1 MTASEVA
8 WSCGARSLTT
18 ASVTGPRP
26 WPRGTHKSV
35 GQGAATTLVAA
46 VDPQLATV
54 GGRYL
59 DDGREAYVVDDD
71 ATLAE
76 HPRAV
81 KRWALDPSAA
91 EELWRR
97 SFDMMARGHH
107 RVDLDE
113 ESPVHDDRTQVEQRI
128 DRVLGERL
136 RPAVHGERAAL
147 DVEVWQAPGEPVPFE
162 TAREATYEG
171 VGPGHAWGP
180 PWGTT
185 WFHLRGTVPAGWA
198 GRRVEAVVDLGF
210 GRHQPGF
217 SAEALALRPDGT
229 AVKGLNPRND
239 WLPVAEVAAG
249 GEAVDVWV
257 EAASNPDVS
266 AGVVGSPL
274 GDVLT
279 AGDAPLYRVRAVDLV
294 VVEEEV
300 RELVHDVEVLDQ
312 TMREL
317 PLDQPRRWEVL
328 RALEAAVD
336 AVDLRDVAGSA
347 PAARAALAGALA
359 APAVASAH
367 LVSAVGHA
375 HVDSA
380 WLWPLRESVRKVART
395 VANVLHL
402 MDVDDTLVHAMS
414 SAQQFAWVRDHHPDL
429 WARLRERVAQGRF
442 VPVGGMWV
450 ESDTNMPSGE
460 ALARQLVHGKRFFL
474 DELGVETTEVWL
486 PDSFGY
492 SAGLPQ
498 IAAASGSPRLLTQ
511 KISWNA
517 TNAFPH
523 HTFWWEGIDGTR
535 VFTHFPPVD
544 TYACEVTGGELA
556 HAVATFSEKGVAR
569 RSLAPFGHGDG
580 GGGPTREMLA
590 RAARTA
596 DLEGSPRVSV
606 EAPHAFF
613 DAAIADHRDPQTWVG
628 ELYLELHRAT
638 YTTQHATK
646 AGNRRSE
653 ALLREAE
660 LWATTAAVRA
670 PEDYAYPYD
679 ALDRLWKVVLLHQFH
694 DILPG
699 TSIAWVHREARA
711 TYAAVAAELEGLIA
725 DAALALVGD
734 GGDGGDGDRDG
745 GAAVELNAA
754 PHQRAGVPAGGG
766 TVVGDDTG
774 SPAATATA
782 DDDGL
787 VLDNGVLRAVVD
799 ARGLVVSLV
808 DAATGREAIAP
819 GAGANLLQLHP
830 DLPNR
835 WDAWD
840 VDRHHL
846 RVVRDLVEP
855 ESVTDVSADGTAAV
869 RVVHRFGASTVTLTI
884 LVTPGSARLDVR
896 AAVDWRESETFLKVA
911 FPLDVRAAVSSAE
924 TQFGCV
930 QRPTHTNTSWDVAR
944 FEVCAHRYLHVGE
957 GGYGVALVNDSTYGH
972 DVRAAPRAGGGTT
985 TTVRLSLLRAPRYPD
1000 PATDA
1005 GTHLLGWAVVPG
1017 ADLVAATREGYAI
1030 NHPPRRVAGSRT
1042 IPPLVSSSSPAV
1054 VLSAVKL
1061 ADDGSGDL
1069 VVRLYEAVGSRA
1081 TTVLALDLDLD
1092 LGMGMGR
1099 DGGAD
1104 ATLAPVDL
1112 LERPLADAAPLTLT
1126 PADGGGATAAMT
1138 LRPFQMTTLRLR
1150 RA

>member
-1 MTASEVA
+1 M
-8 WSCGARSLTT
+8 
-18 ASVTGPRP
+18 
-26 WPRGTHKSV
+26 
-35 GQGAATTLVAA
+35 
-46 VDPQLATV
+46 
-54 GGRYL
+54 
-59 DDGREAYVVDDD
+59 
-71 ATLAE
+71 
-76 HPRAV
+76 
-81 KRWALDPSAA
+81 
-91 EELWRR
+91 
-97 SFDMMARGHH
+97 
-107 RVDLDE
+107 
-113 ESPVHDDRTQVEQRI
+113 HDDRTQVEQRV

-136 RPAVHGERAAL
+136 RPAVHGDRAPL
-147 DVEVWQAPGEPVPFE
+147 TVEVWPAPGEPVPFE
-162 TAREATYEG
+162 TARDAHYEG

-185 WFHLRGTVPAGWA
+185 WFHLTGTVPPGWA

-210 GRHQPGF
+210 GRHAPGF

-229 AVKGLNPRND
+229 PIKGLNPRND
-239 WLPVAEVAAG
+239 WLPVADVASG
-249 GEAVDVWV
+249 GEAFEVWV

-294 VVEEEV
+294 VVEEQV

-312 TMREL
+312 MMRQL

-328 RALEAAVD
+328 RALEAAMD

-347 PAARAALAGALA
+347 AAARAALAGALA

-380 WLWPLRESVRKVART
+380 WLWPLRETVRKVART

-429 WARLRERVAQGRF
+429 WRRLRERVAQGRF

-460 ALARQLVHGKRFFL
+460 ALARQLVHGKRFFIR
-474 DELGVETTEVWL
+474 ELGVETTEVWL

-517 TNAFPH
+517 TDRFPH
-523 HTFWWEGIDGTR
+523 HTFWWEGIDGTA

-544 TYACEVTGGELA
+544 TYNGEITGAELA
-556 HAVATFSEKGVAR
+556 HAVENFSEKGSAR

-596 DLEGSPRVSV
+596 DLEGSPRVAV
-606 EAPHAFF
+606 EAPRAFF

-638 YTTQHATK
+638 YTTQHDTK

-660 LWATTAAVRA
+660 LWAATAAVRA
-670 PEDYAYPYD
+670 AGSYAYPHE

-711 TYAAVAAELEGLIA
+711 TYAAVAAELEALITEA
-725 DAALALVGD
+725 VAALVASPGD
-734 GGDGGDGDRDG
+734 GPDGG
-745 GAAVELNAA
+745 GAGATVELNAA
-754 PHQRAGVPAGGG
+754 PHARAGVPAGGG
-766 TVVGDDTG
+766 ALVADGAPG
-774 SPAATATA
+774 SPAAATA
-782 DDDGL
+782 AASEGGF

-799 ARGLVVSLV
+799 ERGLVVSLV
-808 DAATGREAIAP
+808 DAATGREAVAP
-819 GAGANLLQLHP
+819 GGAANLLQLHP

-840 VDRHHL
+840 VDRHYL
-846 RVVRDLVEP
+846 RSVRDLVEP
-855 ESVTDVSADGTAAV
+855 ESVTDVSEGGTASV
-869 RVVHRFGASTVTLTI
+869 RVVHRFGASTAAVTISLA
-884 LVTPGSARLDVR
+884 PGSARLDV
-896 AAVDWRESETFLKVA
+896 AADVDWHESETFLKVA

-944 FEVCAHRYLHVGE
+944 FEVCAHRYLHVAE
-957 GGYGVALVNDSTYGH
+957 GGPGAPAGAYGVALVNDSTYGH
-972 DVRAAPRAGGGTT
+972 DVRTAVRAAPREDGGTT

-1000 PATDA
+1000 PATDQ
-1005 GTHLLGWAVVPG
+1005 GTHLLLWAVVPG
-1017 ADLVAATREGYAI
+1017 ADLVAATRQGYAI
-1030 NHPPRRVAGSRT
+1030 NHPPRRVSGSRAVA
-1042 IPPLVSSSSPAV
+1042 PLVTSSAPAV

-1069 VVRLYEAVGSRA
+1069 VVRVYEAVGARA
-1081 TTVLALDLDLD
+1081 TTVLTLDLD
-1092 LGMGMGR
+1092 LG
-1099 DGGAD
+1099 DG
-1104 ATLAPVDL
+1104 ATLVATDL
-1112 LERPLADAAPLTLT
+1112 LERPVDAAPLTLE
-1126 PADGGGATAAMT
+1126 PQPQGPGATAELT
-1138 LRPFQMTTLRLR
+1138 LRPFQMTTLRLHR
-1150 RA
+1150 P